1 MKVSAIVAVVAAT
14 IIGLW
19 WYLFEYD
26 ALPRHPGYAV
36 DWEAARALAGS
47 DGPGS
52 VHTELVAEGEFFD
65 WMLLAGGGWSR
76 EPMEFRSYQL
86 VYANGQSIMIDAVQD
101 RALHEAKPLMG
112 SYHDAAWEHQRA
124 ALREASRIVVT
135 HEHYDHIGGLVSMM
149 NDPDVVSRMYI
160 SAAQRGDARMLD
172 SGFTAA
178 DIAALPPADYTG
190 MHRLAP
196 GVVLIA
202 APGHTPGSQIVYV
215 RMHDGAEYA
224 FLGDIVWN
232 SRNLRE
238 HRAKGVLIGLLAG
251 EDHAQLNPQIAW
263 FSRELSSTTIRFVI
277 AHDPLWNAALLE
289 RGMLVPGFALRP
301 SGDAPLASRPFATSR
316 K

>member
-1 MKVSAIVAVVAAT
+1 MKVSAILAVVGASL
-14 IIGLW
+14 IGLW

-26 ALPRHPGYAV
+26 ALPAPGNYSV

-47 DGPGS
+47 GGPGS
-52 VHTELVAEGEFFD
+52 VHTELVAEGEFFG
-65 WMLLAGGGWSR
+65 WMLMAGGGWSR

-86 VYANGQSIMIDAVQD
+86 VYDNGPWIMIDAVQG
-101 RALHEAKPLMG
+101 RALHETMPLMG

-135 HEHYDHIGGLVSMM
+135 HEHYDHIGGLASAMGE
-149 NDPDVVSRMYI
+149 PGVVSRMYI
-160 SAAQRGDARMLD
+160 TAAQRGSGRMLEA
-172 SGFTAA
+172 GFTAA
-178 DIAALPPADYTG
+178 DIAALPPAAYTG

-232 SRNLRE
+232 ARNLHE
-238 HRAKGVLIGLLAG
+238 HRGKGVLIGLLAG
-251 EDHAQLNPQIAW
+251 EDHLQLNPQIAW
-263 FSRELSSTTIRFVI
+263 FATELASTTIRFVI
-277 AHDPLWNAALLE
+277 AHDPRWNAALLE
-289 RGMLVPGFALRP
+289 RGMLVPGFVLRNP
-301 SGDAPLASRPFATSR
+301 DDGQPAPVPG
-316 K
+316 